1 MDKEKIGITQLKTV
15 PSTNSTS
22 TNTSTDTPKK
32 TTKKTTTKKT
42 DLVPDTKGAIDQLT
56 KNEEEGK
63 NIEGPSLKDI
73 QTKTNEMDTNTNEY
87 HPRPFTST
95 ADSII
100 NEIDFEE
107 GVEGSDKKAN
117 KEAVKAASKEIKKV

>member
-63 NIEGPSLKDI
+63 KFYKEKIEKYLNDILKYNPLNEN
-73 QTKTNEMDTNTNEY
+73 TKKNVEEY
-87 HPRPFTST
+87 
-95 ADSII
+95 
-100 NEIDFEE
+100 
-107 GVEGSDKKAN
+107 KN
-117 KEAVKAASKEIKKV
+117 KILL